1 MMICPA
7 GVKYVAVSCTISP
20 VTQTPEVAVNR
31 ASTREIRPDVVV
43 KGRRSSTV
51 PTRMAAMK
59 LMAKN

>member
-1 MMICPA
+1 M
-7 GVKYVAVSCTISP
+7 AVSCTMSP

-43 KGRRSSTV
+43 KGRRSSIV